1 MSEVVKFGD
10 LKSSQGGNSKQGFDD
25 GYVPVTAV
33 LNMELLIERFEWDQT
48 RMGKPRLLI
57 YTQNRGIISTTG
69 GVLMKQARAIERE
82 AAGKV
87 ISVKILKKEST
98 KSKDPYGSPY
108 INAVNG
114 ENPTIT
120 KCTFSAV
127 SISSSIFSFNNAA
140 ANVISL

>member
-108 INAVNG
+108 YYLMFADV
-114 ENPTIT
+114 
-120 KCTFSAV
+120 
-127 SISSSIFSFNNAA
+127 
-140 ANVISL
+140 